1 MSEKTWFQ
9 PDPNVWR
16 SIYADS
22 EKEIEEKRQRE
33 LAVLDFFCRH
43 RDDLL
48 ERLGNA
54 RDLDELSALSDRVD
68 ELLSEGERQA
78 GEFRYFESRMWT
90 TLQLTQTRFS
100 DKLQLSRERLARSS
114 PKSSSWTSPPLSRAE
129 SKRKSDREVNEEI
142 REIYRKINDD
152 NRKARDK
159 AHEDFLA
166 AHFPRLHCPCCHGQ
180 KLMAHRYCYDCR
192 QAGKGRRCF

>member
-1 MSEKTWFQ
+1 LSEKTWFQ
-9 PDPNVWR
+9 PDAKVWR
-16 SIYADS
+16 SVYADS

-43 RDDLL
+43 RDGLL
-48 ERLGNA
+48 EELGHA
-54 RDLDELSALSDRVD
+54 RDFDELSALSDRVD

-90 TLQLTQTRFS
+90 TLQLAQTRFS
-100 DKLQLSRERLARSS
+100 DKLQLTRERLAQTS
-114 PKSSSWTSPPLSRAE
+114 PKSSSRAE
-129 SKRKSDREVNEEI
+129 SKRKSDREHREEI

-192 QAGKGRRCF
+192 QAGKIRRCF